1 MHLTVLALPDCPN
14 APVLEQ
20 RLAAVLKGSAGVS
33 ASREVI
39 STEGEAAR
47 WGMHG
52 SPTLLIGWTDPF
64 GEPACIPEADLG
76 PGRMRTGPRYCAS
89 ATAAR

>member
-47 WGMHG
+47 
-52 SPTLLIGWTDPF
+52 
-64 GEPACIPEADLG
+64 
-76 PGRMRTGPRYCAS
+76 
-89 ATAAR
+89 